1 MPLRKAKSK
10 KKEDINKAVAY
21 NIREL
26 TVNGTKE
33 RKHDQVVAIAIK
45 AATGRNKKKN
55 K

>member
-21 NIREL
+21 NIHEL
-26 TVNGTKE
+26 TVNGTKD
-33 RKHDQVVAIAIK
+33 RKHDQIVAIAMR
-45 AATGRNKKKN
+45 AATGKNKKKR